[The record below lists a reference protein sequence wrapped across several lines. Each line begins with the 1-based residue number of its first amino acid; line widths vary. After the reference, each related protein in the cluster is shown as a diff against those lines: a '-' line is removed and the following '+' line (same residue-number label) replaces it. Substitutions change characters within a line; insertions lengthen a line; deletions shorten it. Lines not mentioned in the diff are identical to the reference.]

1 MKTSPSLSGVAVEYP
16 VAAELSPLQ
25 KLERLRAKIVHREYL
40 DNWREVCFWQE
51 YDGVPGWQ
59 GTRDILFVGLNP
71 SCGHFPSRADR
82 FLYTQLKAHGFWDA
96 HLTDAIKCRGTGE
109 EAKAWLSDD
118 KHHHFVLRQLTYLQ
132 EEVTILQP
140 RLVVPMGD
148 ECAKLLRQHCPELTH
163 LLPGK
168 AVPHPSWAVRYKREE
183 RVKDAMKGIRKLYFG
198 KAPPTL
204 QGPPAY
210 PRRSASSSPQ

>member
-1 MKTSPSLSGVAVEYP
+1 MKTSPSLSSVAVEHP

-51 YDGVPGWQ
+51 YDGVLGWQ
-59 GTRDILFVGLNP
+59 GTRDILFVGVNP

-82 FLYTQLKAHGFWDA
+82 FLYTQLEAHGFWDA
-96 HLTDAIKCRGTGE
+96 HLTDAIKCRGTRE

-118 KHHHFVLRQLTYLQ
+118 EHHHFVQRQLAYLQ
-132 EEVTILQP
+132 EEVAILWP

-148 ECAKLLRQHCPELTH
+148 DCAKLLRQRCPKLTH
-163 LLPGK
+163 LLPEK
-168 AVPHPSWAVRYKREE
+168 PLPHYSWAVRYRQEE
-183 RVKDAMKGIRKLYFG
+183 YFRAEMGRVRQTYDGVRG
-198 KAPPTL
+198 
-204 QGPPAY
+204 
-210 PRRSASSSPQ
+210 RRAA